1 MLALSPEDHKDDP
14 VLDRFLMLLVRDSSG
29 RPAVILPPDPED
41 GRIRNFLLDRDRQ
54 EKFGVLRE
62 DP

>member
-29 RPAVILPPDPED
+29 RPAEILPPNPEE
-41 GRIRNFLLDRDRQ
+41 GRIRNFPLDRDR
-54 EKFGVLRE
+54 EERFGVLRE